1 MSDILNISQSSQN
14 YDPRSNNS
22 IKAKIHKE
30 MIEKERQKFIEELLF
45 ETGSESISDGIN
57 QKTVLSKRHNLDVR
71 NEKENHEN
79 IRTMCGNENKCPKSK
94 TEENSKILIEHDISQ
109 LVKVDFGKNDSQG
122 SEPMQISLDLEE
134 ELSKEVE
141 RAFEMMKNNN
151 GIGTNVSE
159 TNHVEKRQTSH
170 IEYDFNEECSKQGRE
185 EGEEVHLRRNITDNM
200 KRALKGSGLNV
211 IIPRLEDSEE
221 KYPKSCIDHEGSKRI
236 VDEDTYRHS
245 STKSARN
252 KKVPMMGTTAL
263 LQKTSIDHAD
273 YIIIQDLILSKYSTK
288 IREYLERN
296 HKRRKSRCEH
306 FEEYLLA
313 DQYTPS
319 SISSLDYINSSEGY
333 DQKTFSSLERD
344 NSQKNMSC
352 YSTSSPVIQNQ
363 TRSYSINDIS
373 KDSQT
378 SCSSLSEPDSS
389 RSGCFGNSTKI
400 ISQEVEES
408 FLQKPGLKGSR
419 LGECMQYLERHG
431 TVMPYDRQYSHDT
444 NADAHNADHIS
455 YEVSAT
461 QISDKNSSSMKSSD
475 DLDVHSPANNSM
487 CSTYSVSKFIA
498 NALDGVNQEHDN
510 NNETLESASYQTP
523 HYTSID
529 ESITTSKISDLLSKE
544 STLTNRRQLIR
555 SNSFYDGVTSQE
567 LELLTSELSIQNQ
580 ILLQASKAVKHC
592 RAKNILHTTGYIEAE
607 RILLLTCK

>member
-236 VDEDTYRHS
+236 VDEGI
-245 STKSARN
+245 K
-252 KKVPMMGTTAL
+252 TTL
-263 LQKTSIDHAD
+263 
-273 YIIIQDLILSKYSTK
+273 
-288 IREYLERN
+288 N
-296 HKRRKSRCEH
+296 W
-306 FEEYLLA
+306 
-313 DQYTPS
+313 
-319 SISSLDYINSSEGY
+319 
-333 DQKTFSSLERD
+333 
-344 NSQKNMSC
+344 
-352 YSTSSPVIQNQ
+352 
-363 TRSYSINDIS
+363 
-373 KDSQT
+373 
-378 SCSSLSEPDSS
+378 
-389 RSGCFGNSTKI
+389 
-400 ISQEVEES
+400 
-408 FLQKPGLKGSR
+408 
-419 LGECMQYLERHG
+419 
-431 TVMPYDRQYSHDT
+431 
-444 NADAHNADHIS
+444 
-455 YEVSAT
+455 
-461 QISDKNSSSMKSSD
+461 
-475 DLDVHSPANNSM
+475 
-487 CSTYSVSKFIA
+487 
-498 NALDGVNQEHDN
+498 
-510 NNETLESASYQTP
+510 
-523 HYTSID
+523 
-529 ESITTSKISDLLSKE
+529 
-544 STLTNRRQLIR
+544 NR
-555 SNSFYDGVTSQE
+555 
-567 LELLTSELSIQNQ
+567 
-580 ILLQASKAVKHC
+580 
-592 RAKNILHTTGYIEAE
+592 
-607 RILLLTCK
+607 